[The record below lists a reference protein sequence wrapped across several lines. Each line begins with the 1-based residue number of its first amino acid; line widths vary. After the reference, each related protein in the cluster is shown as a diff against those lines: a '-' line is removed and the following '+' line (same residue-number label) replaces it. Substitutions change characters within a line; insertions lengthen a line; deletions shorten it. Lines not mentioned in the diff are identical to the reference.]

1 MKEGAIQ
8 MHHARIARILVL
20 SGLLIIWCLI
30 PIQVY
35 SDQKTSPSPTIVE
48 TVKPPAG
55 MQQTPSFV
63 RGTVMTSSGKG
74 LKDIEVSLFMQEY
87 VGGKS
92 KLIGKKMT
100 DPAGHYAFM
109 VLPDKK
115 GKQFRVTQQ
124 LPKQCCSG
132 CCIIEPAMQ
141 TFIIK
146 KNMTADFNIDTTP
159 LYRASQG
166 GSLLY

>member
-1 MKEGAIQ
+1 MKEGALK

-74 LKDIEVSLFMQEY
+74 LKDIEVSLFMQEC

-115 GKQFRVTQQ
+115 GKKFRVTLQ

-132 CCIIEPAMQ
+132 CCILVPAMH
-141 TFIIK
+141 TFILQ
-146 KNMTADFNIDTTP
+146 KNMTADFKIETTP